1 MFKVN
6 LSQNIYLSP
15 SPIFR
20 LQTTVAAAAA
30 HEQQE
35 VKPFSAIPSP
45 PAWPIVGHL
54 PIFMKKENQERM
66 HLMFDNMRAEHGD
79 IYKLWAPGVGN
90 ILATSR
96 PQDIKVMHT
105 NEPHIPILPGFDIF
119 EHIRNSS
126 MKDRYKTSG
135 LINNSEEWYSVRS
148 KVQQD
153 MMRPKSALYYIAEM
167 EEIAK
172 ELSEKIETL
181 VGPDGGVLD
190 PHRVVQEF
198 ALEAVGCVF
207 LGARLGA
214 LKGTEDSKFLID
226 NTTEVN
232 VLAAKLMMIPMS
244 IVSYLPDYKRFLA
257 IQEPLFD
264 ICKSHVDTAIANIKE
279 GDDTIIAKLVRRCG
293 KDSFIPAVMGCDALQ
308 AGIDTTGT
316 SATFLL
322 YHLADNPEKQEK
334 LYEEICSVIGP
345 NGAMTEGALGK
356 MRYLKA
362 CQTESQRMLP
372 AVVASSRKT
381 QVT

>member
-1 MFKVN
+1 MLKVN

-54 PIFMKKENQERM
+54 PLFMKKENQERM
-66 HLMFDNMRAEHGD
+66 HLMFANMRAEHGD

-90 ILATSR
+90 IVATSR

-126 MKDRYKTSG
+126 MKDRYRTSG
-135 LINNSEEWYSVRS
+135 LINNGEEWYNVRS

-167 EEIAK
+167 EEIAV
-172 ELSEKIETL
+172 ELSEKIEAL
-181 VGPDGGVLD
+181 VGPGGGVLD
-190 PHRVVQEF
+190 PYQVVQEF
-198 ALEAVGCVF
+198 ALEAVGSVF

-214 LKGTEDSKFLID
+214 LKGTEGSKFLIE
-226 NTTEVN
+226 NSSKANEIGQ
-232 VLAAKLMMIPMS
+232 KLIFTPT
-244 IVSYLPDYKRFLA
+244 IIASYLPDYKKFVAL
-257 IQEPLFD
+257 QEQLFD
-264 ICKSHVDTAIANIKE
+264 ICKSHVDTAISNIKE

-308 AGIDTTGT
+308 VGIDTTGT
-316 SATFLL
+316 TATFLL

-334 LYEEICSVIGP
+334 LYEEICSEIGP
-345 NGAMTEGALGK
+345 DGAMTEAALGR

-372 AVVASSRKT
+372 AVFGSSRKT